1 MFPQVDLCYSQGEL
15 LSLLGLCP
23 SLTYLV
29 DRSGSSILIADPQ
42 ARAIQPREAQISRP
56 FARGLL
62 VASTWRKGDCSE

>member
-29 DRSGSSILIADPQ
+29 DRSGSSILVPGLQESAV
-42 ARAIQPREAQISRP
+42 QPRGAQISRP
-56 FARGLL
+56 FRCGLL
-62 VASTWRKGDCSE
+62 VELTWRKGDRSE